1 MMLLYMVFSQF
12 VWKPQQQKQLQ
23 QQAAADSTSSP
34 APVAEATP
42 NTSTIA
48 AVTADSLFKTDA
60 EPEIITLSNDLMTV
74 HFNTKGASISQ
85 VELHKF
91 LMHDGSPVKL
101 IPEDASIA
109 AIKLIHPA
117 SETHLAETVFL
128 HSVSADNRSITFY
141 LGDVTAPQVSKTFA
155 LDGQYGI
162 GLSVAIA
169 GLTAMNGIELD
180 FSSGIADTERINKS
194 KAQDYK
200 FLMYAD
206 NEIHKTALS
215 KFKKSQPSGSFGTFA
230 WAAVRSKYFTL
241 ALKEDEPTLLRNYRS
256 GLNEKT
262 GNPFFYIDSRQPN
275 AKQSWNQSFTLY
287 TGPADYEILKTYGRQ
302 MENIPERGVSWLRW
316 LANFFAWFLRLLH
329 RYIPNYGVVLL
340 IFALVM
346 KLVLHPLTHKQ
357 MEHGFKQQKLAP
369 QVQQIQKLYPNDR
382 IKQQQELSKLY
393 KEHKTSPMAGC
404 LPVLI
409 QFPIII
415 PLYSVLRYS
424 LDMRNASFIFWLKD
438 LSEPDP
444 YLVLPIIMAIFMI
457 LQSLMMRP
465 PKMDESQMD
474 DKQKA
479 MQSQQKMMTWMMPI
493 MMFFIFR
500 GMPAGLVLYW
510 TAFNILSVVHQ
521 YYMNKHFK
529 NKES

>member
-1 MMLLYMVFSQF
+1 
-12 VWKPQQQKQLQ
+12 
-23 QQAAADSTSSP
+23 
-34 APVAEATP
+34 
-42 NTSTIA
+42 
-48 AVTADSLFKTDA
+48 
-60 EPEIITLSNDLMTV
+60 
-74 HFNTKGASISQ
+74 
-85 VELHKF
+85 
-91 LMHDGSPVKL
+91 
-101 IPEDASIA
+101 
-109 AIKLIHPA
+109 
-117 SETHLAETVFL
+117 
-128 HSVSADNRSITFY
+128 
-141 LGDVTAPQVSKTFA
+141 
-155 LDGQYGI
+155 
-162 GLSVAIA
+162 
-169 GLTAMNGIELD
+169 
-180 FSSGIADTERINKS
+180 
-194 KAQDYK
+194 
-200 FLMYAD
+200 
-206 NEIHKTALS
+206 
-215 KFKKSQPSGSFGTFA
+215 
-230 WAAVRSKYFTL
+230 VRSKYFTL

-316 LANFFAWFLRLLH
+316 LANFFAWFLKLLH